1 MTTAH
6 RGITKYPLQTAAK
19 AKFMSN
25 LRWILVTLFV
35 VLSGIAQADEPAEP
49 KLGRY
54 NVRTYGASN
63 RPPLFL
69 GHFVLEDGGKYK
81 VHLPG
86 GRLVGEGTYEFDKEK
101 KEVKWL
107 TGKYKDEGWTGR
119 VLVASDDKSLVI
131 WLKSTTRATHVPDE
145 KK

>member
-1 MTTAH
+1 MTIL
-6 RGITKYPLQTAAK
+6 RGL
-19 AKFMSN
+19 
-25 LRWILVTLFV
+25 ILTL
-35 VLSGIAQADEPAEP
+35 LATLPSLAWADEPGEP

-54 NVRTYGASN
+54 NVRSYGASN

-69 GHFVLEDGGKYK
+69 GHFMLAEGGKYQ

-86 GRLVGEGTYEFDKEK
+86 GRLAGEGTYEFDKEK

-107 TGKYKDEGWTGR
+107 TGKYKEEGWTGR
-119 VLVASDDKSLVI
+119 VLVASDDKSLTI
-131 WLKSTTRATHVPDE
+131 WLKSTTRATHVPEE

>member
-1 MTTAH
+1 
-6 RGITKYPLQTAAK
+6 
-19 AKFMSN
+19 MSN
-25 LRWILVTLFV
+25 VRLLALMLFAILPAFV
-35 VLSGIAQADEPAEP
+35 LAQESAEP

-69 GHFVLEDGGKYK
+69 GHFLLEEGGKYK
-81 VHLPG
+81 VYLPG
-86 GRLVGEGTYEFDKEK
+86 GRLASEGTYEFDSQK

-107 TGKYKDEGWTGR
+107 TGKYKEENFEGR

-131 WLKSTTRATHVPDE
+131 WLKATTRATHVPDE

>member
-1 MTTAH
+1 
-6 RGITKYPLQTAAK
+6 
-19 AKFMSN
+19 MSKLLWFALALVGFVPN
-25 LRWILVTLFV
+25 LV
-35 VLSGIAQADEPAEP
+35 QADEPSEP

-54 NVRTYGASN
+54 NVRSYGASN

-69 GHFVLEDGGKYK
+69 GHFILEEGGKYK

-107 TGKYKDEGWTGR
+107 TGKYKDEGWMGR
-119 VLVASDDKSLVI
+119 VLVASDDKSLTI
-131 WLKSTTRATHVPDE
+131 WLKSTTRATHAPDA
-145 KK
+145 K

>member
-1 MTTAH
+1 
-6 RGITKYPLQTAAK
+6 
-19 AKFMSN
+19 MSN
-25 LRWILVTLFV
+25 LRWLVLIFFVILPGV
-35 VLSGIAQADEPAEP
+35 ARADESAEP

-54 NVRTYGASN
+54 NVRSYGASN

-69 GHFVLEDGGKYK
+69 GHFVLEEGEKYK
-81 VHLPG
+81 VYLPG

-107 TGKYKDEGWTGR
+107 TGKYKDEAWTGR

-145 KK
+145 TK

>member
-1 MTTAH
+1 
-6 RGITKYPLQTAAK
+6 
-19 AKFMSN
+19 MSKT
-25 LRWILVTLFV
+25 LVWLFLALLFV
-35 VLSGIAQADEPAEP
+35 PGLAGADEPSEP

-54 NVRTYGASN
+54 NVRSYGASN

-69 GHFVLEDGGKYK
+69 GHFVLEAGGKYK
-81 VHLPG
+81 VYLPG
-86 GRLVGEGTYEFDKEK
+86 GRLAGEGEYEFDKEK

-107 TGKYKDEGWTGR
+107 TGKYKDEGWMGR
-119 VLVASDDKSLVI
+119 VLVASDDKSLTI

>member
-1 MTTAH
+1 
-6 RGITKYPLQTAAK
+6 
-19 AKFMSN
+19 MSD
-25 LRWILVTLFV
+25 LRLIIVTLFV
-35 VLSGIAQADEPAEP
+35 VLTGIAQADEPAEP

-54 NVRTYGASN
+54 NVRSYGAST
-63 RPPLFL
+63 RPPIFL
-69 GHFVLEDGGKYK
+69 GHFVLEEGGKYK
-81 VHLPG
+81 AHLPG

-107 TGKYKDEGWTGR
+107 TGKYKDEGWMGR

-131 WLKSTTRATHVPDE
+131 WLKPTTRATHVPDE

>member
-1 MTTAH
+1 M
-6 RGITKYPLQTAAK
+6 REY
-19 AKFMSN
+19 
-25 LRWILVTLFV
+25 
-35 VLSGIAQADEPAEP
+35 ADEPSEP

-54 NVRTYGASN
+54 NVRSYGASN

-69 GHFVLEDGGKYK
+69 GHFVLEEGGKYK

-86 GRLVGEGTYEFDKEK
+86 GRLVGEDTYEYDKAK

-107 TGKYKDEGWTGR
+107 TGKYKEEGWTGR
-119 VLVASDDKSLVI
+119 VLVASDDKSLTI

>member
-1 MTTAH
+1 
-6 RGITKYPLQTAAK
+6 
-19 AKFMSN
+19 MSH
-25 LRWILVTLFV
+25 LRWLIVGLLLVLPGLV
-35 VLSGIAQADEPAEP
+35 RAADEPGEP

-54 NVRTYGASN
+54 NVRSYGASN

-81 VHLPG
+81 VYLPG
-86 GRLVGEGTYEFDKEK
+86 GRMVGEGTYEFDKEK

-119 VLVASDDKSLVI
+119 VLVASDDKSLTI
-131 WLKSTTRATHVPDE
+131 WMKSTTRATHVPDE
-145 KK
+145 PK

>member
-1 MTTAH
+1 
-6 RGITKYPLQTAAK
+6 
-19 AKFMSN
+19 MSIV
-25 LRWILVTLFV
+25 RWLTLILL
-35 VLSGIAQADEPAEP
+35 LILPGLAGADEPGEP

-54 NVRTYGASN
+54 NVRAYGASN

-69 GHFVLEDGGKYK
+69 GHFVLEAGGKYK

-86 GRLVGEGTYEFDKEK
+86 GRLVGEGTYEFDNEK

-107 TGKYKDEGWTGR
+107 TGKYKEEGWMGR

-131 WLKSTTRATHVPDE
+131 WLKPTTRATHVPDE
-145 KK
+145 AK

>member
-1 MTTAH
+1 
-6 RGITKYPLQTAAK
+6 
-19 AKFMSN
+19 MSI
-25 LRWILVTLFV
+25 LRQLILAL
-35 VLSGIAQADEPAEP
+35 LMILPGIALADEPGEP

-54 NVRTYGASN
+54 NVRSYGASN

-69 GHFVLEDGGKYK
+69 GHFVLEAGGKYK
-81 VHLPG
+81 VYLPG

-107 TGKYKDEGWTGR
+107 TGKYKEEGWTGR

-131 WLKSTTRATHVPDE
+131 WLKSTTRATHVPE
-145 KK
+145 EMK

>member
-1 MTTAH
+1 MT
-6 RGITKYPLQTAAK
+6 RC
-19 AKFMSN
+19 
-25 LRWILVTLFV
+25 RWLILT
-35 VLSGIAQADEPAEP
+35 VLLLWPVLTQADEPAEP

-54 NVRTYGASN
+54 NVRSYGASN

-69 GHFVLEDGGKYK
+69 GHFVLEAGGKYK
-81 VHLPG
+81 VYLPG
-86 GRLVGEGTYEFDKEK
+86 GKLAGEGTYEFDKEK

-107 TGKYKDEGWTGR
+107 TGKYKEEGWTGR

-131 WLKSTTRATHVPDE
+131 WLKSTTRATHVPDD

>member
-1 MTTAH
+1 MT
-6 RGITKYPLQTAAK
+6 
-19 AKFMSN
+19 
-25 LRWILVTLFV
+25 LRLL
-35 VLSGIAQADEPAEP
+35 VLSAVLLIAGFSRADEPAEP

-54 NVRTYGASN
+54 NVRSYGASN

-69 GHFVLEDGGKYK
+69 GHFVLEAEGNYK
-81 VHLPG
+81 VYLPG
-86 GRLVGEGTYEFDKEK
+86 GRLAGEGTYEFDTTK

-107 TGKYKDEGWTGR
+107 TGKYKEEGWTGR

-131 WLKSTTRATHVPDE
+131 WLKSTTRATQVPDE